1 MLKPLL
7 FSVAVTGMAAM
18 GAQAQVFEEG
28 AKFLH
33 VGIGVGSPYAYSGS
47 KMGVP
52 PVHASF
58 EVGVTDNIG
67 VGGLVGYTSSKWDQ
81 SSVWGFGGQYN
92 YEWDFSYLIIGGRG
106 AYHFVDNDKWD
117 AYAGLMLGYNIASAK
132 WKTDDPNWNAGTL
145 WVEPSVG
152 GVAFGAFGGARYA
165 FSESSAIFAEL
176 GYNISW
182 LSVGY
187 CAKF

>member
-1 MLKPLL
+1 MKKL
-7 FSVAVTGMAAM
+7 FTAALVI
-18 GAQAQVFEEG
+18 GCVSAANAQFFEEG

-33 VGIGVGSPYAYSGS
+33 VGVGIGSPYAYSGS

-58 EVGVTDNIG
+58 EAAVSDKIG
-67 VGGLVGYTSSKWDQ
+67 VGALVGYTSSKWDQ
-81 SSVWGFGGQYN
+81 NYFGLGASKYKYTWN
-92 YEWDFSYLIIGGRG
+92 FSYLIIGARG

-117 AYAGLMLGYNIASAK
+117 AYVGLMLGYNIASAK
-132 WKTDDPNWNAGTL
+132 FDTDDPSYDKTFF
-145 WVEPSVG
+145 VEPKVG
-152 GVAFGAFGGARYA
+152 GVAFGAFAGARYG
-165 FSESSAIFAEL
+165 FSQSSAIFAEL

-182 LSVGY
+182 VSLGY